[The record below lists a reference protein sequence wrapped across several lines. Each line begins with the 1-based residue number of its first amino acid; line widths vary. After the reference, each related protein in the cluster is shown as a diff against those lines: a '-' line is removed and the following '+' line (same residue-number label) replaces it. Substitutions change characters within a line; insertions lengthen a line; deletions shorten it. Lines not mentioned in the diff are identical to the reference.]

1 MPSARTVALGA
12 VLTALVAL
20 GPISTDMY
28 LPSLPAL
35 RRVFASDVASVQLTL
50 SVFIAGF
57 GLSQLIYGPLS
68 DRFGRRPVL
77 LVGVALFLLA
87 SVACALAQSIPQ
99 LVVARLFQ
107 AVGACAGPALGR
119 AVVRD
124 IYGRERAARALAYIG
139 AAMGLVPA
147 AAPILGGYLALW
159 FGWRANFV
167 FLAGYGVVVL
177 ALVWLVLRETNK
189 WRQPEALQPRRL
201 LGNYRRLLGD
211 GRYLGYVLAVAFSYA
226 TLFAFLSS
234 GAFVLIDFM
243 GVRPERFGLLFAVIV
258 SGYMAGTLFAGR
270 LTMRIGLDRM
280 IARASL
286 AGFVIALAMAGL
298 AWSGVDSVAAVIAP
312 MTLYMVAMGIILPN
326 GLAGAVGPYPR
337 MAGAASA
344 MLGFVQMAV
353 ASLAGAAAG
362 LLDDGTQRAMVTTM
376 AVTAFAAFAAFHLLV
391 WRRRGDPRAAA
402 AAPTETRP

>member
-1 MPSARTVALGA
+1 MPSARTVTLGA

-35 RRVFASDVASVQLTL
+35 RRAFASDVAMVQLTL

-57 GLSQLIYGPLS
+57 GVAQLIYGPLS

-77 LVGVALFLLA
+77 LAGVALFLLA
-87 SVACALAQSIPQ
+87 SVACALAQSVPQ
-99 LVVARLFQ
+99 LVLARLFQ
-107 AVGACAGPALGR
+107 AVGACAGPVLGR

-124 IYGRERAARALAYIG
+124 LYGRERAARALAYIG
-139 AAMGLVPA
+139 TAMGLVPA

-159 FGWRANFV
+159 FGWRATFV

-177 ALVWLVLRETNK
+177 ALVWLVLRETNE
-189 WRQPEALQPRRL
+189 WREPEALRPRRL

-211 GRYLGYVLAVAFSYA
+211 GRYIGYVLTVAFSYA
-226 TLFAFLSS
+226 TLFAFLSG
-234 GAFVLIDFM
+234 GAFVLIDFL
-243 GVRPERFGLLFAVIV
+243 GVRPERFGLFFAVIV

-270 LTMRIGLDRM
+270 LTLRLGLDRM
-280 IARASL
+280 IAWASL
-286 AGFVIALAMAGL
+286 AGSVICLAMAAL

-312 MTLYMVAMGIILPN
+312 MTLYMAAMGIILPN

-344 MLGFVQMAV
+344 MLGFVQMAM
-353 ASLAGAAAG
+353 ASLAGVAVG
-362 LLDDGTQRAMVTTM
+362 LFDDGTQRAMITTM
-376 AVTAFAAFAAFHLLV
+376 AVTAFAAFAAFHLMV
-391 WRRRGDPRAAA
+391 RRWRAEPRAADA
-402 AAPTETRP
+402 KQI